1 MSDREF
7 RHSPHGD
14 MLHDLAIMVGK
25 KICSER
31 GYYFM
36 DPRPLKDKFIYPG
49 IPDIYVRA
57 NDHLPNGARVIK
69 TWQDWIVEV
78 ETNPSAASV
87 SKKKKQFSGDGRTD
101 LIIVDLRKLRGYDGS
116 VNGWRKVSLGDLV
129 DFMNEW
135 IP

>member
-1 MSDREF
+1 MSEREF
-7 RHSPHGD
+7 RHAPHGD

-36 DPRPLKDKFIYPG
+36 DPRPLKDKYMYPG
-49 IPDIYVRA
+49 IPDIYVRV
-57 NDHLPNGARVIK
+57 NDRTPNGARIVK

-78 ETNPSAASV
+78 ESNPSAASV
-87 SKKKKQFSGDGRTD
+87 LKKKRQFSGDGRTD
-101 LIIVDLRKLRGYDGS
+101 LIIIDLRKLKGNDGTPG
-116 VNGWRKVSLGDLV
+116 GWRKVLLGDLV
-129 DFMNEW
+129 DLMMEW